1 MSPFAGLAGFNGGAT
16 GLSLGARSGLTLLN
30 YYGDGSNGALST
42 AADVIYTVVSKNGS
56 YDGDMMVKQYTSVNI
71 AAGTTVSV
79 DQPCRGFLIYCQGD
93 MTINGTL
100 SMTAR
105 GAAANPTIA
114 GGSDNNAVSS
124 NGLQYGFVNP
134 GGTDTLTMTQSVF
147 NGCGNAARNAIANA
161 PSGTGSDYTVHTI
174 PRTANNGANRPS
186 VSSNSVKE
194 NPADIRG
201 GEGAA
206 GGAKLGGG
214 GAGGQAYETFDGQGG
229 AGGHSTCFSGGSGGG
244 GAAGGGAASSGHRGS
259 DAQNYGGQ
267 GGTGG
272 NHIESS
278 TRPKGTGGAGNP
290 GGPDGSVGTQGNND
304 AGDGTGGLI
313 ILVVGGNLTIG
324 SGGKIEAKG
333 TRGGDSSATGDNSS
347 MGGGSGGGHILVL
360 CGGSLSAN
368 GSTINT
374 GHYLGNAGSPVGS
387 AGTYGEQDYNLVT
400 WGGRGGKNDSDS
412 PVQHMY
418 NGTGLTRQGG
428 SGGRGLIS
436 VYSGIG

>member
-16 GLSLGARSGLTLLN
+16 GLMLRKKGSSLLN
-30 YYGDGSNGALST
+30 YYGDGSNGALTT
-42 AADVIYTVVSKNGS
+42 AADVIYTVESKNGS

-71 AAGTTVSV
+71 ASGTTVTV

-105 GAAANPTIA
+105 GAAANPTIS
-114 GGSDNNAVSS
+114 GGSDNNTVSS
-124 NGLQYGFVNP
+124 SGLQYGFVNP
-134 GGTDTLTMTQSVF
+134 GGTDTLTMTQSLF
-147 NGCGNAARNAIANA
+147 NGCGNSARNVIANA

-186 VSSNSVKE
+186 VSSNGTRE

-201 GEGAA
+201 GNGST

-214 GAGGQAYETFDGQGG
+214 GAGGQAYETYNGQGG

-244 GAAGGGAASSGHRGS
+244 GAAGGGAANSGHRGS

-272 NHIESS
+272 NHNENSS
-278 TRPKGTGGAGNP
+278 RPKGTGGAGNP
-290 GGPDGSVGTQGNND
+290 GGPDGTVGTQGNND

-313 ILVVGGNLTIG
+313 MIIVGGNLTIG

-333 TRGGDSSATGDNSS
+333 TRGGDSSATSDNSS
-347 MGGGSGGGHILVL
+347 MGGGSGGGHVMILCAGDVI
-360 CGGSLSAN
+360 AN
-368 GSTINT
+368 GNTIAT
-374 GHYLGNAGSPVGS
+374 GDYVGNAGSPIGS
-387 AGTYGEQDYNLVT
+387 AGTYGEQDYNIVT
-400 WGGRGGKNDSDS
+400 WGGRGGKNTSGDT
-412 PVQHMY
+412 PVQNMY
-418 NGTGLTRQGG
+418 TGTTLTRQGG
-428 SGGRGLIS
+428 TGGKGLIS
-436 VYSGIG
+436 IYSGVS